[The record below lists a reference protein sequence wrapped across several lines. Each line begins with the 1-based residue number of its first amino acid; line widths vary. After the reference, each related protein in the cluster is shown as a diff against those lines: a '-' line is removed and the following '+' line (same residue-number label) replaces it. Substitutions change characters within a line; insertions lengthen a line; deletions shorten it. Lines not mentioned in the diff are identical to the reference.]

1 MARKEPP
8 LIANKHSYLLRSPHR
23 QLLRKSKDSG
33 HWRFEIEC
41 TYHIRTQRG
50 VGYQHKQVCKQGAAE
65 VWLEVDGLRFRG
77 FKRVQNRLC
86 PAQLGRGAW
95 IYTNILVGY
104 SWSSPPTAVGT
115 SGLATLKTPRIPCCS
130 GKHGKTREISQNCGS
145 REEKFHASAL
155 TWEFG
160 HPKNS

>member
-1 MARKEPP
+1 MSFCPTA
-8 LIANKHSYLLRSPHR
+8 LFCHIMCFSSALFVAIIHC
-23 QLLRKSKDSG
+23 
-33 HWRFEIEC
+33 RFMWN
-41 TYHIRTQRG
+41 
-50 VGYQHKQVCKQGAAE
+50 KQVCKQGAAE